1 MNGSSKSRS
10 PEARKPTADGRRST
24 RGAGTKGSVARSES
38 PTKKTPARKMATPR
52 KPRKNARGGSA
63 QPESINGDAPKH
75 EEENV
80 KVQVETEKLPSPDG
94 DDEIEHTK
102 VNIEMPAHSPDL
114 ELPND
119 AEDMLEKAREMVA
132 AANQVGGGGRTTTPL
147 RSKRKASEMDPDDL
161 DAPVGPVA
169 KRARQ
174 TELELRKERI
184 KRRALTGIAT
194 CVAIG
199 YVSASQRTLW
209 RVFANC
215 AAARWCPASWLS
227 WALFHSQAGS
237 SGTVPALLK
246 IILDWLLFFTPMI
259 PLYVTSFV
267 HGVCATWRAQ
277 GMCCA
282 GFLATAANAGLIA
295 W

>member
-10 PEARKPTADGRRST
+10 PEAKKAAADGRRST
-24 RGAGTKGSVARSES
+24 RGATGRGSVARSES

-52 KPRKNARGGSA
+52 KPRNRTVRGGSA
-63 QPESINGDAPKH
+63 QPESINGDLTKH
-75 EEENV
+75 EEETV

-94 DDEIEHTK
+94 EDEIEHTK

-119 AEDMLEKAREMVA
+119 AETMLEKAREMVE
-132 AANQVGGGGRTTTPL
+132 AANQVGGGRPTSPL
-147 RSKRKASEMDPDDL
+147 KSKRKASEMDPDDL

-199 YVSASQRTLW
+199 YV
-209 RVFANC
+209 
-215 AAARWCPASWLS
+215 
-227 WALFHSQAGS
+227 
-237 SGTVPALLK
+237 
-246 IILDWLLFFTPMI
+246 
-259 PLYVTSFV
+259 
-267 HGVCATWRAQ
+267 
-277 GMCCA
+277 
-282 GFLATAANAGLIA
+282 AGLSCCSRQGPG
-295 W
+295 